1 MAQASKPAPPG
12 SGLTAR
18 RHAGQPAP
26 MFGRKRRNDDF
37 FQRSVEDR
45 RATEDEQPWFAVP
58 DDGPE
63 LEVDAGRSARME
75 DDGDLGT

>member
-1 MAQASKPAPPG
+1 
-12 SGLTAR
+12 
-18 RHAGQPAP
+18 
-26 MFGRKRRNDDF
+26 MFGRKRRADDF

-45 RATEDEQPWFAVP
+45 RASEDEQPWFAAP

-75 DDGDLGT
+75 DDGDLGA